1 MKARGKARGAIA
13 LAAWSAF
20 MVTGCGGGGGT
31 TATFTGPDP
40 ASVTPAGAPI
50 FAEAVVRPEGDQ
62 KDAVDSALSK
72 LLATDD
78 PGSLI
83 TDRLDQALDAQ
94 SKGFT
99 YEADVAPWLGPRAG
113 VFFDSLS
120 GRADGALVLSVTD
133 TGAAEQAIAKAA
145 SGKSSSHT
153 GTYNGV
159 DYTQTGGGSA
169 AGVIGDLLVTGPKA
183 AFKAAVD
190 ASRGSSLAESSDFK
204 TQLDSEPSDQLAFAY
219 LSPRAIVDQLEQ
231 AKQLS
236 ADQVA
241 AAGPQLQTLLSQPV
255 TVSASASEDQ
265 VSLETSAATSS
276 STPAPEESSLLRDFP
291 SDSWLAFGASQ
302 AGRAY
307 GQALAE
313 GGQAA
318 VPSTLGLDVSQISK
332 WAGDLGAYV
341 RGTSLFG
348 LGGALVVQTSDEQAS
363 AETLNQLQRALS
375 GSNSV
380 SVSPLSES
388 GEQGFSLTP
397 RGAPIEIQFVQ
408 RDGKVVVGLGSD
420 SVSQVFSP
428 SSTLGD
434 SDVFKGATDALGSDF
449 SPVALIDFVPLFQL
463 VDSFPQAAQ
472 DPSYAQAKPY
482 LDHLDYLILGGRS
495 EGGRGSIRMVL
506 GLRDAPSQG
515 ATVSTASAP
524 AAIGAPSP

>member
-1 MKARGKARGAIA
+1 LLVA
-13 LAAWSAF
+13 
-20 MVTGCGGGGGT
+20 GCGGGGGT
-31 TATFTGPDP
+31 TASFTGPDP

-50 FAEAVVRPEGDQ
+50 FAEALVRPEGDQ

-83 TDRLDQALDAQ
+83 TDQLDQVLEAQ

-113 VFFDSLS
+113 VFFNSLA
-120 GRADGALVLSVTD
+120 GQADGVIVLSVTD
-133 TGAAEQAIAKAA
+133 TGAAEQAIATAA
-145 SGKSSSHT
+145 STKRSSHQ
-153 GTYNGV
+153 GTYKGV
-159 DYTQTGGGSA
+159 GYTETGGGSV
-169 AGVIGDLLVTGPKA
+169 AGVIGDLLVSGPKA
-183 AFKAAVD
+183 AFEAAVD
-190 ASRGSSLAESSDFK
+190 ASQGSSLAESSDFK
-204 TQLDSEPSDQLAFAY
+204 AQLESEPSDQLAFAY

-231 AKQLS
+231 DGKLS

-255 TVSASASEDQ
+255 TMSASATDDQ
-265 VSLETSAATSS
+265 VSLDTSAATSS

-318 VPSTLGLDVSQISK
+318 IPSTFGLDVSQISK

-348 LGGALVVQTSDEQAS
+348 LGGALVVETSDEQAS
-363 AETLNQLQRALS
+363 AETLDQLRRALS
-375 GSNSV
+375 GSSSL
-380 SVSPLSES
+380 SVSPLSEN
-388 GEQGFSLTP
+388 GEQGFSITP
-397 RGAPIEIQFVQ
+397 RGAPIQIQFVQ

-420 SVSQVFSP
+420 SVNQVFSP

-434 SDVFKGATDALGSDF
+434 SDVFTSATDALGSDF

-472 DPSYAQAKPY
+472 DPSYLQAKAY

-495 EGGRGSIRMVL
+495 ESGRGSVRMVL
-506 GLRDAPSQG
+506 GLRDAPSQSG
-515 ATVSTASAP
+515 TVSTASPP

>member
-1 MKARGKARGAIA
+1 MKARAALA
-13 LAAWSAF
+13 LAALAAF
-20 MVTGCGGGGGT
+20 LAVGCGGGGGT
-31 TATFTGPDP
+31 SATFTGPDP
-40 ASVTPAGAPI
+40 ASVTPSDAPI

-72 LLATDD
+72 LLANDD

-83 TDRLDQALDAQ
+83 TDQLDQVLEAQ

-113 VFFDSLS
+113 IFFNALA
-120 GRADGALVLSVTD
+120 GRADGAIVLSVTN
-133 TGAAEQAIAKAA
+133 TGAAQQAIAKAA
-145 SGKSSSHT
+145 STESSSRK
-153 GTYNGV
+153 GTYKGV
-159 DYTQTGGGSA
+159 DYTDMGDGTSA
-169 AGVIGDLLVTGPKA
+169 GLIGDLLVTGPKA
-183 AFKAAVD
+183 AFEAAVD
-190 ASRGSSLAESSDFK
+190 ASQGSSLAESSTFA
-204 TQLDSEPSDQLAFAY
+204 TQLASEPSDQLAFAY
-219 LSPRAIVDQLEQ
+219 LSPRTIVDQLEQ
-231 AKQLS
+231 DKQLS

-255 TVSASASEDQ
+255 TMSASASDDQ

-318 VPSTLGLDVSQISK
+318 VPSTLGLDLSQISK
-332 WAGDLGAYV
+332 WAGDLGGYV

-363 AETLNQLQRALS
+363 AETLDQLRRVLS
-375 GSNSV
+375 RSSSV
-380 SVSPLSES
+380 SVSSLSEN
-388 GEQGFSLTP
+388 GEQGFSITP
-397 RGAPIEIQFVQ
+397 RGAPIQIQFVQ

-420 SVSQVFSP
+420 SVNQVFSP

-434 SDVFKGATDALGSDF
+434 SDVFKSATDALGSDF

-472 DPSYAQAKPY
+472 DPSYLQAKPY
-482 LDHLDYLILGGRS
+482 LDHLDYLILGGHT

-515 ATVSTASAP
+515 GTVSTASAP
-524 AAIGAPSP
+524 AAIGASSP